1 MSKAF
6 GYCDPAFAKIGDI
19 FTKAIE
25 SEHELGASLA
35 IEYKGRM
42 VVDMFGGHKDIERT
56 KPWEEDTIV
65 NVFSVT
71 KGVAATCI
79 AKLID
84 EGKLDV
90 NNKVSFYWPEYG
102 CNGKENT
109 KVSDLLSHRSAMFGF
124 QEGMPSGPWQNW
136 EVFTKA
142 LESQKPFKEP
152 GSAQGGD
159 WSPAPRGPAGAP

>member
-71 KGVAATCI
+71 KGVAAT
-79 AKLID
+79 
-84 EGKLDV
+84 
-90 NNKVSFYWPEYG
+90 
-102 CNGKENT
+102 
-109 KVSDLLSHRSAMFGF
+109 
-124 QEGMPSGPWQNW
+124 
-136 EVFTKA
+136 
-142 LESQKPFKEP
+142 
-152 GSAQGGD
+152 
-159 WSPAPRGPAGAP
+159 